1 MFDKLQGFQSAVIAA
16 IIIIIII
23 IIIIPLSSLLIEAL
37 SKKI

>member
-1 MFDKLQGFQSAVIAA
+1 MFEELQGFQSAVIAV
-16 IIIIIII
+16 IIIII